1 MLSYKKEIQNIDIE
15 FITIEEISFKINKIN
30 KLIVNCKISMAI
42 ILLYIVVKIILIYFD
57 VITLSIFPILLID
70 LALFEF
76 FRLWF
81 AMKDLKLIYL
91 FFKVT
96 YDIKFKES
104 QETA

>member
-1 MLSYKKEIQNIDIE
+1 MLNFKNEIDFFDIE
-15 FITIEEISFKINKIN
+15 SVTIEEVSLKINRIN

-57 VITLSIFPILLID
+57 VISLRIFPILLID
-70 LALFEF
+70 VALFEV

-91 FFKVT
+91 VFKVT

>member
-1 MLSYKKEIQNIDIE
+1 MLNFKKEIEHLNFDT
-15 FITIEEISFKINKIN
+15 ITIEEVSLKIKRMN
-30 KLIVNCKISMAI
+30 KLIFNYKISI
-42 ILLYIVVKIILIYFD
+42 IIIMLYILIKIGLIYFD
-57 VITLSIFPILLID
+57 VISFRIFPILLID